1 MVCKVLSLKH
11 FVSEEDRCDS
21 DESFVLIEFSWDSSF
36 DVIFW
41 GSAIEECGSKGS
53 AEERYI
59 KMIFHNALRD
69 ENDKEIYKE
78 NNS

>member
-1 MVCKVLSLKH
+1 MGFKALSLKY
-11 FVSEEDRCDS
+11 FVSGEDRCDS
-21 DESFVLIEFSWDSSF
+21 DESIVLTEFSWDSSF

-41 GSAIEECGSKGS
+41 GSAIEECGSEGS

-59 KMIFHNALRD
+59 IMIFHNAWRD
-69 ENDKEIYKE
+69 ENAKEIYKA